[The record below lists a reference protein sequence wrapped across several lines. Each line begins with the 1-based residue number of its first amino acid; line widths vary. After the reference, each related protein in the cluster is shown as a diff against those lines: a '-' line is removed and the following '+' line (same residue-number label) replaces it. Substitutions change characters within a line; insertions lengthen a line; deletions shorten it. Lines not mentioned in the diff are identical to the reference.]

1 MQANFT
7 LKLNQMLRRTIICF
21 AMIGTVALALA
32 SSGGGGKKGAQ
43 STAKLKPEFTPI
55 RTTNGF
61 TLKAG
66 PFYTGSQLS
75 RSQNSTSYITYNSLV
90 TYERGNKIFILP
102 SSVKIKTQP
111 SFRSNLNVLDLKV
124 RLRK

>member
-7 LKLNQMLRRTIICF
+7 LKLNQMLRRTIISC
-21 AMIGTVALALA
+21 AMVGTVALALA
-32 SSGGGGKKGAQ
+32 SSGGGGKKSSQ
-43 STAKLKPEFTPI
+43 KNVPLKPEFTPI

-66 PFYTGSQLS
+66 PFYTGSLLS
-75 RSQNSTSYITYNSLV
+75 RSEKARSYVTYNSLV
-90 TYERGNKIFILP
+90 TYEQGNKIFILP
-102 SSVKIKTQP
+102 SSVRINTKP
-111 SFRSNLNVLDLKV
+111 LFRSNLNVLDLRV

>member
-1 MQANFT
+1 
-7 LKLNQMLRRTIICF
+7 MLRRTIICC

-32 SSGGGGKKGAQ
+32 SSGGGGKKSTQ
-43 STAKLKPEFTPI
+43 SNVPLKPEITPI

-66 PFYTGSQLS
+66 PFYTGSSLLS
-75 RSQNSTSYITYNSLV
+75 RSQNTTSYVTYNSLV
-90 TYERGNKIFILP
+90 TYEQGNKIFILP
-102 SSVKIKTQP
+102 SQVKIKTQLT
-111 SFRSNLNVLDLKV
+111 FRSNLNVLDLKV

>member
-7 LKLNQMLRRTIICF
+7 LKLNQMLRSTIICC
-21 AMIGTVALALA
+21 AMVGTVALALA
-32 SSGGGGKKGAQ
+32 SSGGGGKKNQ
-43 STAKLKPEFTPI
+43 SNIPLKPEFTPI

-66 PFYTGSQLS
+66 PLYSGSHLS
-75 RSQNSTSYITYNSLV
+75 RSQQASSYITYNSLV
-90 TYERGNKIFILP
+90 TYEQGNKIFILP
-102 SSVKIKTQP
+102 SSVKIKSQP
-111 SFRSNLNVLDLKV
+111 TFRSNLNVLDLKV

>member
-1 MQANFT
+1 
-7 LKLNQMLRRTIICF
+7 MLRRTIISC
-21 AMIGTVALALA
+21 AMVGTVALALA
-32 SSGGGGKKGAQ
+32 SSGGGGKKSNQ
-43 STAKLKPEFTPI
+43 SSVSLKPEITPI

-66 PFYTGSQLS
+66 PIFTGSQLA

-90 TYERGNKIFILP
+90 TYEQGNKIFILP

-111 SFRSNLNVLDLKV
+111 TFRSNLNVLDLKV

>member
-7 LKLNQMLRRTIICF
+7 LKLNQMLRRTIISC
-21 AMIGTVALALA
+21 AMVGTVALALA
-32 SSGGGGKKGAQ
+32 SSGGGGKKGNQ
-43 STAKLKPEFTPI
+43 SNVPLKPEFTPI

-66 PFYTGSQLS
+66 PLYTGSQLA
-75 RSQNSTSYITYNSLV
+75 RSQNSVSYITYNSLV
-90 TYERGNKIFILP
+90 TYEQGNKIFILP
-102 SSVKIKTQP
+102 SSVKIKSQP
-111 SFRSNLNVLDLKV
+111 QFRSNLNVLDLKV